1 MTSSPS
7 DMYPAR
13 RLPDPEYLAELYED
27 VPSKRLFAWIVD
39 VALIAIIVGVLTLFS
54 FLTAL
59 FFLPFLFAVVSFL
72 YRWGTLATRSATPGM
87 RLMSI
92 ELRDTQGDFLNGAT
106 AFLHTLGYFLSV
118 AIFPLQLVSIA
129 MMLMT
134 RRKQGLS
141 DLALGTV
148 ALNKQVA

>member
-1 MTSSPS
+1 MTSSP
-7 DMYPAR
+7 YPAR
-13 RLPDPEYLAELYED
+13 RLPDPEYLGELYQD
-27 VPSKRLFAWIVD
+27 VPSKRLFAWFVD
-39 VALIAIIVGVLTLFS
+39 VLFIAVIVGVLTLFS

-59 FFLPFLFAVVSFL
+59 FSLPFLFAVVSFL
-72 YRWGTLATRSATPGM
+72 YRWGTLASRSATPGM

-92 ELRDTQGDFLNGAT
+92 ELRDAQGDYLSGST
-106 AFLHTLGYFLSV
+106 AFLHTLGYFISV
-118 AIFPLQLVSIA
+118 AVFPFQLVSIA

-141 DLALGTV
+141 DLVLGTV